1 MPSLPS
7 INYASQRSISFQ
19 LNTFQR
25 NVNTVKKYE
34 DVLDP
39 VGAPRPLI
47 IVPES
52 PELCAC
58 SCFQFLVTVHWWYCR
73 EWVFWRWNKWNLK
86 EMLKSAKLL
95 IFIQNHD
102 HNFQTQWSPLSRTE
116 TDMRAHKQVVG
127 PPLFLLFL
135 ILFIPSSH
143 RTLVTTSSAIKT
155 WVLYSGYT
163 LTKLKLLNQAN
174 LELLQSY
181 LRLTKGLLESCLWWA
196 TDTDE
201 KQTLQTLLLSHF
213 HMLRVSLD

>member
-58 SCFQFLVTVHWWYCR
+58 SCFQFVVTVHWWYCR

-95 IFIQNHD
+95 IFIQN
-102 HNFQTQWSPLSRTE
+102 TITISRRNEAPWAGRRRTCG
-116 TDMRAHKQVVG
+116 RINRSSVLAFFSFFSFFS
-127 PPLFLLFL
+127 FLL
-135 ILFIPSSH
+135 
-143 RTLVTTSSAIKT
+143 
-155 WVLYSGYT
+155 
-163 LTKLKLLNQAN
+163 LTEHWSQHH
-174 LELLQSY
+174 Q
-181 LRLTKGLLESCLWWA
+181 
-196 TDTDE
+196 
-201 KQTLQTLLLSHF
+201 Q
-213 HMLRVSLD
+213 